1 MARAAALG
9 VILLALAALFFV
21 LWSAADRLDRRF
33 VETRFVVRPERCPLV
48 EYQRQVFQEQCP
60 YVPGDT

>member
-9 VILLALAALFFV
+9 AMLLALAALFFV

-33 VETRFVVRPERCPLV
+33 VETRFVVQDLGGCWIQEWRPFEFYTAC
-48 EYQRQVFQEQCP
+48 
-60 YVPGDT
+60 PGDT